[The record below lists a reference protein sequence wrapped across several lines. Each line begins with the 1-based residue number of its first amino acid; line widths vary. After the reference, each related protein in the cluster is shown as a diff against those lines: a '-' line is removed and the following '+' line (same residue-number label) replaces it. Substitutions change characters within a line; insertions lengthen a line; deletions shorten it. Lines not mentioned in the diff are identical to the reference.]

1 MIKDS
6 AKDKRYFISPLR
18 SVTEEKGRI
27 YATLLVRLCDL
38 VAPLVLI
45 LRTSMVNDFFRYI

>member
-6 AKDKRYFISPLR
+6 AQDKRYFISPLR